1 MKTLSLAVVAVAA
14 AFATEISS
22 AQGTQQDLKAM
33 EQMGQRNDTMAMS
46 PSQAADYKAQYDA
59 AKAQWAKMT
68 PDQQKAAIEAARQK
82 KLKDL
87 SYTELVGQRDD
98 MQQESAAQSGAL
110 KAQSDIWKSKWDS
123 LSPQQKQA
131 VRQASWDKKRDE
143 LSGIEQ
149 VGQRDD
155 SYVLPW

>member
-1 MKTLSLAVVAVAA
+1 MKTLLMAAVVAASTVAA
-14 AFATEISS
+14 GIAL

-33 EQMGQRNDTMAMS
+33 EKMGQRDDMQAMT
-46 PSQAADYKAQYDA
+46 PAQQADYKAQYDA

-68 PDQQKAAIEAARQK
+68 PDQQKAAIESARQK

-87 SYTELVGQRDD
+87 SYAELVGQRDD

-110 KAQSDIWKSKWDS
+110 RAQSDIWKSKWNS
-123 LSPQQKQA
+123 LTPEQKQA
-131 VRQASWDKKRDE
+131 VRKASWEKKREE
-143 LSGIEQ
+143 LSGIEA

-155 SYVLPW
+155 TYVLPW

>member
-1 MKTLSLAVVAVAA
+1 MKTLFMAVVVAA
-14 AFATEISS
+14 STVAAGTSL

-33 EQMGQRNDTMAMS
+33 EKMGQRDDTQPMTAA
-46 PSQAADYKAQYDA
+46 QQADYKAQYEA
-59 AKAQWAKMT
+59 AKTQWAKMT

-98 MQQESAAQSGAL
+98 MQQETAAQSGAL
-110 KAQSDIWKSKWDS
+110 KAQSDAWKTRWDS
-123 LSPQQKQA
+123 LTPEQKQA
-131 VRQASWDKKRDE
+131 VRQASWDKKREE
-143 LSGIEQ
+143 LTGIEQ

-155 SYVLPW
+155 TYVLPW

>member
-1 MKTLSLAVVAVAA
+1 MKTLFMAVVVAASAVAA
-14 AFATEISS
+14 GTSP
-22 AQGTQQDLKAM
+22 AQGTQQDLQGM
-33 EQMGQRNDTMAMS
+33 EKMGQRDDMQAMT
-46 PSQAADYKAQYDA
+46 PTQQANYKAQYDA

-98 MQQESAAQSGAL
+98 MQQETAAQSGAL
-110 KAQSDIWKSKWDS
+110 RAQSDAWKTKWDS
-123 LSPQQKQA
+123 LTPQQKQA
-131 VRQASWDKKRDE
+131 VRQASWDKKRED
-143 LSGIEQ
+143 LTGIER

-155 SYVLPW
+155 TYVLPW

>member
-1 MKTLSLAVVAVAA
+1 MKTLSLALVAA
-14 AFATEISS
+14 AAVLAAGMSS
-22 AQGTQQDLKAM
+22 AQGTQQDLKGM
-33 EQMGQRNDTMAMS
+33 EQMGQRNDTKAMT
-46 PSQAADYKAQYDA
+46 PSQAADYTAQYDA

-68 PDQQKAAIEAARQK
+68 PDQQKAAIESARQK

-98 MQQESAAQSGAL
+98 MQQQSAAQSGAL

-123 LSPQQKQA
+123 LTPQQKQA